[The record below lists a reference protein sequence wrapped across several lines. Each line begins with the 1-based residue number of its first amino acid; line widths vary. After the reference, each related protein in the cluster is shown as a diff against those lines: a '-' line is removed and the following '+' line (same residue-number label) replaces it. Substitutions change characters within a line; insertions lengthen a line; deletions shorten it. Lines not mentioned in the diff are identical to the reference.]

1 MKKVISV
8 LLTALMLLGAFSFS
22 AFAAVTV
29 GDVDA
34 NGSITA
40 GDARLALRAA
50 VYLESFTGAKFN
62 RADAD
67 ADGRITASDARLILR
82 AAVQLAEVSS
92 DGTKIVDKRNPSRAF
107 RDFVIAN
114 GVLLNEERSWYGYV
128 VSDTMQDGTEID
140 YVIGYDPT
148 DSARPFCV
156 ASFYEYNGYTYETQI
171 WFDDGF
177 SDYLARFLIHDYETE
192 YYFARYTLNHTAI
205 SKNNLNN
212 VTTRL
217 SYEGEYAND
226 ASLRADVDSAIGL
239 RCYDALVAALNIMY
253 YKGVDVNY
261 MDMHLTHI
269 AD

>member
-50 VYLESFTGAKFN
+50 VHIESFTGAQFN

-92 DGTKIVDKRNPSRAF
+92 DGTKIVDKRNPSSAF
-107 RDFVIAN
+107 KDYVRTN
-114 GVLLNEERSWYGYV
+114 GTLLNEERSWYGVV
-128 VSDTMQDGTEID
+128 VSDTTDDGLEVD

-148 DSARPFCV
+148 DSERPFCA
-156 ASFYEYNGYTYETQI
+156 ASLYTVDGYTYETQI

-177 SDYLARFLIHDYETE
+177 SDYLARYLIHDYETE
-192 YYFARYTLNHTAI
+192 YYFARYTLNHTAL
-205 SKNNLNN
+205 SQYKTTG
-212 VTTRL
+212 VTSRL
-217 SYEGEYAND
+217 SYEGEYADD
-226 ASLRADVDSAIGL
+226 ASLRSEVDGIIGL
-239 RCYDALVAALNIMY
+239 RCYETLVAALNILY
-253 YKGVDVNY
+253 YEGVDVNY
-261 MDMHLTHI
+261 MDMHLNHI